1 MDSKRDFRVILHPTA
16 SIWEIRRGLD
26 PGSDDSVD
34 LSEFVTQGSQTAFDV
49 NITLKFR
56 RELFGAAQPA
66 PNQVLEIQLQQ
77 RGEWK
82 TCWLGIVDALNGYTL
97 SRGERSM
104 QLIAK
109 SRDQQDIWRKTN
121 RLTPLFPQL
130 TDLTYIAQRVARSAE
145 MKGDEIVLPRSS
157 YTTAHTN
164 TQLADMNA
172 WDMVTQ
178 VFMALGWTPY
188 MDGLGRLRA
197 ADRNLQGRRPDVVL
211 RDERLIK
218 VGGQRQRP
226 PKSRVRVLWLNPTL
240 KKEKR
245 QGRMLGS
252 PVTITLGWFIPYWKK
267 TVWFSEDHTQ
277 RAENTYINTETSSSV
292 NQYPKTI
299 GIDLVREEWI
309 QQEENK
315 GKLSFVS
322 YHSILAMLAAL
333 TTIILK
339 IKTRSD
345 FVAGRLDVP
354 DLKAPTHLE
363 AGGIGFS
370 EVVGVIT
377 LNPATNPT
385 LTTRPKSSLLESVAM
400 YSWML
405 LAMTIGTGTYEIWGT
420 PYDWV
425 HARNVS
431 EAFDSSVPIWVDN
444 VEDIESDFMVN
455 EEHAKATAIRE
466 LIYQA
471 RAANKWSAT
480 IVDDP
485 RIEFGDILQF
495 DDGSQ
500 LYVEDYTRSLERG
513 SEATLE
519 VKGFLIPVTA
529 VVRGTGFIGATIN
542 PPEIATAPGGGGSA
556 PSPGGGGTPAP
567 GNKGIGHKPNPPTEP
582 LTSLSQ
588 VHWIDH
594 DISGWPETYPL
605 EVHFP
610 REGSITL
617 EQQGTSNWP
626 LNPDGGAGNAWI
638 FVYRDGQWYAGTWE
652 WMLQN
657 QKTKFRENLMETGAI
672 AKPLKD
678 FTVQPGEVYG
688 FMVSGVARYG
698 PNNIQER
705 TSLAYPVTW
714 PDTGTPR

>member
-1 MDSKRDFRVILHPTA
+1 
-16 SIWEIRRGLD
+16 
-26 PGSDDSVD
+26 VD
-34 LSEFVTQGSQTAFDV
+34 LSEFVTQGTQTAFDV
-49 NITLKFR
+49 TVTLKFR
-56 RELFGAAQPA
+56 RELFGTAQPA
-66 PNQVLEIQLQQ
+66 PNQILEIQLQQ
-77 RGEWK
+77 KGVWK
-82 TCWLGIVDALNGYTL
+82 PVWLGIVDSLHGYTL

-104 QLIAK
+104 QLTAK
-109 SRDQQDIWRKTN
+109 SRDQQDIWRNTN

-130 TDLTYIAQRVARSAE
+130 TELTYIAQRVARSAE

-172 WDMVTQ
+172 WDMVSS
-178 VFMALGWTPY
+178 VFTALGWTPF
-188 MDGLGRLRA
+188 MDGQGRLRG

-211 RDERLIK
+211 ADERLIK

-245 QGRMLGS
+245 QGRLLGK
-252 PVTITLGWFIPYWKK
+252 PETITMGWFIPYWKR
-267 TVWFSEDHTQ
+267 TVWFSDDHTQ
-277 RAENTYINTETSSSV
+277 RAENTYLNRETSYSV
-292 NQYPKTI
+292 NEFARVWLKF
-299 GIDLVREEWI
+299 DFVEENWI

-315 GKLSFVS
+315 GKLSLINWQF
-322 YHSILAMLAAL
+322 IPALATFIAMIKIIGSKKDHVLGTIPLPADGAL
-333 TTIILK
+333 ETPVFGPVTGVI
-339 IKTRSD
+339 T
-345 FVAGRLDVP
+345 
-354 DLKAPTHLE
+354 PTHLMTEPSAIGSKLE
-363 AGGIGFS
+363 A
-370 EVVGVIT
+370 VLVG
-377 LNPATNPT
+377 AW
-385 LTTRPKSSLLESVAM
+385 AM
-400 YSWML
+400 MT
-405 LAMTIGTGTYEIWGT
+405 MTIGTGTYEIWGT

-444 VEDIESDFMVN
+444 VVDIESDFMVN
-455 EEHAKATAIRE
+455 EEHAKTTAIRE

-500 LYVEDYTRSLERG
+500 LYVEDFSRSLERG
-513 SEATLE
+513 SQAVLD
-519 VKGFLIPVTA
+519 VQGFLIPVTQ
-529 VVRGTGFIGATIN
+529 VIPGTGFIGATIN
-542 PPEIATAPGGGGSA
+542 PPEIATPAPGGGGSEPA
-556 PSPGGGGTPAP
+556 PGPGGTPAP
-567 GNKGIGHKPNPPTEP
+567 GNKGIGHRPNPPTEP

-652 WMLQN
+652 WMLKN